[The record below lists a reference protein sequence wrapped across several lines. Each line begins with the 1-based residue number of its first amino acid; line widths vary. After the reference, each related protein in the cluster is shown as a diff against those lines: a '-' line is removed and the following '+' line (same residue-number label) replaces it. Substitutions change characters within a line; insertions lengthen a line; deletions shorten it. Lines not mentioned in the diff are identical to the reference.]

1 MFDETLK
8 EQSFN
13 TYTFSNHDNK
23 FILFLRK
30 GIYPYEYMD
39 HWEKFNRRSLPEKL
53 NFYSQQNMKD
63 IIDANCMHPK
73 RVCKYFDRKK
83 MRRISWFVCSK
94 QYITVSWRISEL

>member
-13 TYTFSNHDNK
+13 TYTFSNQDNK
-23 FILFLRK
+23 FILLLQK
-30 GIYPYEYMD
+30 GIYPYKYMD
-39 HWEKFNRRSLPEKL
+39 HWGKFNRRSLPEKL

-73 RVCKYFDRKK
+73 RVFKYFYRKK
-83 MRRISWFVCSK
+83 IRRIS
-94 QYITVSWRISEL
+94 